1 MDPFEP
7 KMGELLIMT
16 PPRTNTAVSAH
27 ETSNTGTTEESSLA
41 LDTDDSAASVCQL
54 VDDNLLSSDVT
65 ATVVYTAS
73 AFEADRFSELA
84 RQKLE
89 LERL

>member
-7 KMGELLIMT
+7 KMGELLNMT
-16 PPRTNTAVSAH
+16 PPTNTAVSNV
-27 ETSNTGTTEESSLA
+27 ETSNTGTTGETSLA
-41 LDTDDSAASVCQL
+41 LDTDDSAADVCQL

-65 ATVVYTAS
+65 ATVVYTTS
-73 AFEADRFSELA
+73 AYEADRFSELTK
-84 RQKLE
+84 QKFE